1 MIAIVTWPETA
12 LVVGVAFAAA
22 LVIRELLRKF

>member
-1 MIAIVTWPETA
+1 MISIVTWPETA

-22 LVIRELLRKF
+22 LVIRRSSRKF